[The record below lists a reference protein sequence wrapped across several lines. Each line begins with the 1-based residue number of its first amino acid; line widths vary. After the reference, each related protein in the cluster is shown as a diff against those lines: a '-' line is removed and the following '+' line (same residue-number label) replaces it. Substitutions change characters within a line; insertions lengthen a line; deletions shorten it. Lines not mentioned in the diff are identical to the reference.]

1 MAVTRCPFDHR
12 LISAFESGRGGLYNS
27 FNSFNPS
34 SSYGFTPSEETNYL
48 PASTYTDSYAGD
60 GNRRGDTGTSYYD
73 EGDGKIESGGEAG
86 SFDGT
91 MEGYGGGGGAF
102 GGEEGYDIQ
111 TGGYRPPMGEN
122 EGSYVG
128 STGDSYMVP
137 VRSQGMYNSPLLGSI
152 NPYLGAGGGFGSM
165 MGRKGESSPVTD

>member
-1 MAVTRCPFDHR
+1 M
-12 LISAFESGRGGLYNS
+12 
-27 FNSFNPS
+27 
-34 SSYGFTPSEETNYL
+34 

-73 EGDGKIESGGEAG
+73 EGNGKIESGGEAG

-102 GGEEGYDIQ
+102 GGEEGGYDIQ

-128 STGDSYMVP
+128 STRDSYMVP
-137 VRSQGMYNSPLLGSI
+137 VRRQDMFNSPLLGSI
-152 NPYLGAGGGFGSM
+152 NPYLGAGGGFNSL